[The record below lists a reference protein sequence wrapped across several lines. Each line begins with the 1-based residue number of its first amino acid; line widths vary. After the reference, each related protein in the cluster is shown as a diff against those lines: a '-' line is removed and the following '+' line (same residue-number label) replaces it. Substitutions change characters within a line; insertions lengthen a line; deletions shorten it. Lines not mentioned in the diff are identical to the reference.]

1 MAIKPKKWLSTNII
15 VKITIAGSELQICP
29 RGLTCCTEEME
40 KKLRA
45 VSKDQYGEAIQSS
58 ASSMQKLFNQRSNKF
73 NGMKIV
79 TYIR

>member
-1 MAIKPKKWLSTNII
+1 
-15 VKITIAGSELQICP
+15 
-29 RGLTCCTEEME
+29 ME

-73 NGMKIV
+73 NGKKI
-79 TYIR
+79 IRSLNPKNNAILS

>member
-1 MAIKPKKWLSTNII
+1 M
-15 VKITIAGSELQICP
+15 QICP

-58 ASSMQKLFNQRSNKF
+58 ASPMQKLFNQRSNKF
-73 NGMKIV
+73 NGKKITKYLNSENNV
-79 TYIR
+79 ILS